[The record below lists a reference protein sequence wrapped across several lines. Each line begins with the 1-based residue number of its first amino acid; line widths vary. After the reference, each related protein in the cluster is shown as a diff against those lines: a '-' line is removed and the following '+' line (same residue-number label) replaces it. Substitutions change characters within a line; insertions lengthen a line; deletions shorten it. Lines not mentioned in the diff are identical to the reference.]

1 MTKVQRDQ
9 IEYCLEKSLS
19 LCPPD
24 RVCNLLVE
32 APRLRPYERIL
43 GRYRPPL
50 AGDDEVFTAALRSVD
65 DALWDGRRPLWLLS
79 NEALYVV
86 DVRWNVL
93 PRYAERVPLADLK
106 YIRFAAPMRLEAR
119 GHLSSS
125 CHEIVLWGDED
136 YKRLAQ
142 PFLNAGKRPG

>member
-24 RVCNLLVE
+24 RVCDLLVE

-43 GRYRPPL
+43 GRYRPTL

-79 NEALYVV
+79 NEALCRRCEVE
-86 DVRWNVL
+86 RA

-106 YIRFAAPMRLEAR
+106 YIRFAAPMRLGA

>member
-1 MTKVQRDQ
+1 MTTAQRKQ

-19 LCPPD
+19 LCIPD
-24 RVCNLLVE
+24 KVCDLLVE
-32 APRLRPYERIL
+32 PPKLKPYERLL

-50 AGDDEVFTAALRSVD
+50 AGEVEVFTAALRSVD

-93 PRYAERVPLADLK
+93 PRYAERVPLVDLR
-106 YIRFAAPMRLEAR
+106 YIRFNAPMRLEAR
-119 GHLSSS
+119 GRLSSS

-136 YKRLAQ
+136 YKRLAE
-142 PFLNAGKRPG
+142 PFLKAVKKSA